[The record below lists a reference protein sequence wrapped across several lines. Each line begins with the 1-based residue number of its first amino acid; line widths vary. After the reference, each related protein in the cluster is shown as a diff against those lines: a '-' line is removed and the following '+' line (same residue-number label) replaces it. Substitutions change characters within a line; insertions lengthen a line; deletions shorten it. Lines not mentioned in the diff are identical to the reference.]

1 MVADAGHLWI
11 VLVDVGHLGLLIRLF
26 RVASVG
32 LGTHVRRWCLVGWEP
47 TGTIGRTGTIWRT
60 CTAGTIDGGIL
71 DRFAL
76 KHCMVID
83 GLAV

>member
-1 MVADAGHLWI
+1 MLADAGHLER
-11 VLVDVGHLGLLIRLF
+11 LIRLF
-26 RVASVG
+26 REARVG

-60 CTAGTIDGGIL
+60 GTAGTIDGGIL

-83 GLAV
+83 RLAV

>member
-1 MVADAGHLWI
+1 VAADAGHLWI
-11 VLVDVGHLGLLIRLF
+11 VLVDAGHLGLLIRLF
-26 RVASVG
+26 RAARVG

-47 TGTIGRTGTIWRT
+47 IGTIWRT
-60 CTAGTIDGGIL
+60 GTAGTIDGGTL

-83 GLAV
+83 GLAE